1 MKKQINIKEILK
13 NKVSLRNAYKF
24 RFCAWAAVF
33 LCSEILLML
42 QNFGAGI
49 VAINI
54 IRLLICMII
63 ISMFT
68 FSIKLNIEKSDELSN
83 MNTLKANMLTAKI
96 IFSLLICSAIIIYVF
111 DKTIFLTISPD
122 MLFGWIMLIVSVY
135 YALQNGLF
143 LAIDGSEEDEA
154 GDE

>member
-63 ISMFT
+63 ISMFA

-111 DKTIFLTISPD
+111 DIPD
-122 MLFGWIMLIVSVY
+122 NKSG
-135 YALQNGLF
+135 YALWLDNAHRQRILRF
-143 LAIDGSEEDEA
+143 AERALSRYRRQ
-154 GDE
+154 